1 LLVISIPD
9 NFDGFIEMQ
18 PCCEGS
24 GKSKMMKNGQLFRV
38 VEKNCYDL
46 EERIKDMD
54 KTGSVSKF
62 IT

>member
-1 LLVISIPD
+1 
-9 NFDGFIEMQ
+9 MQ